1 MDKITYITGYTNY
14 VAPFLISDVL
24 LLGALICVCFLDG
37 DIGLPKGSDTMKE
50 NIYYFLKLI
59 NLFVF
64 QGVKTIFSNISIL
77 VFIVMMFVCG
87 SMFGF
92 VETFLFVYLKVFVY
106 FIISS
111 FDWGFITGRS
121 ECSNIPP
128 WLDYYHWCPGVHS
141 ISLLL

>member
-24 LLGALICVCFLDG
+24 LLGALICVFFLDG
-37 DIGLPKGSDTMKE
+37 DIGLPKGSETMKE
-50 NIYYFLKLI
+50 IYFFLKLI
-59 NLFVF
+59 NIFAF

-77 VFIVMMFVCG
+77 VFIFMMFVCG

-106 FIISS
+106 FIIA
-111 FDWGFITGRS
+111 
-121 ECSNIPP
+121 
-128 WLDYYHWCPGVHS
+128 
-141 ISLLL
+141 